1 MSKNVPFNNQLAKLY
16 LYHQLMKSYVCACWF
31 ALPDRLFFA
40 ESWLL
45 ACLLTGLLAGLLAG
59 LLVGLL
65 AGLLTGL
72 LAGLLVDGLPLAVFL
87 FLFRCLLY
95 LSFGGFITRPFI
107 WLFVAGVVSFLVAC
121 CLFLG
126 CVFFSWLSVVCCW
139 VRFYL
144 VAICWNW
151 FTFFGLRAGSY
162 KLRRSFFIKN

>member
-1 MSKNVPFNNQLAKLY
+1 
-16 LYHQLMKSYVCACWF
+16 MKSYVCACWF

-45 ACLLTGLLAGLLAG
+45 ACLLTGLLAGLLT
-59 LLVGLL
+59 GLL

-107 WLFVAGVVSFLVAC
+107 WLFVAGVVYFLVAC

-126 CVFFSWLSVVCCW
+126 CVFFLGCFVSSW

-144 VAICWNW
+144 VAIC
-151 FTFFGLRAGSY
+151 
-162 KLRRSFFIKN
+162 

>member
-1 MSKNVPFNNQLAKLY
+1 
-16 LYHQLMKSYVCACWF
+16 MKSYVCACWF

-59 LLVGLL
+59 LL
-65 AGLLTGL
+65 T
-72 LAGLLVDGLPLAVFL
+72 DGLPLAVFL

-95 LSFGGFITRPFI
+95 LSFGGFIMRPFI

-126 CVFFSWLSVVCCW
+126 CVFFLGCFVSSW

-151 FTFFGLRAGSY
+151 LLSLVFGLDRT
-162 KLRRSFFIKN
+162 N